1 MKSVFALLAFA
12 AFGSSAC
19 ADSLARQFAE
29 TIVRQ
34 NARVPD
40 DELDLSEWR
49 QSISGGYVLSFT
61 FDVDADGNEE
71 QFFASSLNADKLVCD
86 WTVYDGKS
94 GKALGIA
101 KSLRPDGFW
110 WSRSS
115 SEVLDYARFGAEG
128 GAAVLSRFDK
138 DGVTTRNEIAPP
150 NEVALGLERGSP
162 PRAGFQRLEPQV
174 KICLL
179 ADISSIANPSWRP
192 LVLDEQGSNYGLPNG
207 RLLLTED
214 TTRKTELSKFTP
226 NDALLAI
233 EKSREQ
239 KEPKPRNFH
248 EPDETPSRRLLP
260 MLKPDSKQTT
270 PHGSTP
276 AALFWPWIAGTCLVM
291 LAAWVM
297 FKNRP

>member
-1 MKSVFALLAFA
+1 VKSVFAFLAFA

-34 NARVPD
+34 NAQVPD

-49 QSISGGYVLSFT
+49 QSISGGYVMSFT
-61 FDVDADGNEE
+61 FDVNADGREE
-71 QFFASSLNADKLVCD
+71 QFFASSFNADKLVCD
-86 WTVYDGKS
+86 WTVYDGAS

-110 WSRSS
+110 WSPSA
-115 SEVLDYARFGAEG
+115 SEMLDYVGIGAEG
-128 GAAVLSRFDK
+128 GFAMFSRFDK
-138 DGVTTRNEIAPP
+138 NGVTTRTETAPL
-150 NEVALGLERGSP
+150 NEVALALEHGSP
-162 PRAGFQRLEPQV
+162 PKAGFQRLKPQV

-179 ADISSIANPSWRP
+179 ADIASIANPSWRP

-214 TTRKTELSKFTP
+214 TARKTELSKFTP

-233 EKSREQ
+233 GKSREQ
-239 KEPKPRNFH
+239 KVPKPRNFH

-270 PHGSTP
+270 SHESTP
-276 AALFWPWIAGTCLVM
+276 VALFWPWIAGACLIM

-297 FKNRP
+297 LKHRP